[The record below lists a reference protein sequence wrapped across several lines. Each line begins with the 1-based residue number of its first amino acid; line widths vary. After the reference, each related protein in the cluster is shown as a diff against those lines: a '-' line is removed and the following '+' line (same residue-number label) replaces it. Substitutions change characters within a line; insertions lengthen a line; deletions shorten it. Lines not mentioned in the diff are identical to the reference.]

1 MRDQASKAVRELMA
15 PLTKGPW
22 TAHGAVLYAGAK
34 VIAACPGANGALA
47 AKALADTLN
56 AVDLSLAMTP
66 EILLDALEQA
76 HVREGELI
84 EEVASLLE
92 DIGRGDGQLQGGDR
106 QAEVA

>member
-34 VIAACPGANGALA
+34 VIAACPGASGALA

-56 AVDLSLAMTP
+56 MVDLSLAMTP

-84 EEVASLLE
+84 KEVAALLKE
-92 DIGRGDGQLQGGDR
+92 IDRGDGQLQESGR
-106 QAEVA
+106 QAQGD